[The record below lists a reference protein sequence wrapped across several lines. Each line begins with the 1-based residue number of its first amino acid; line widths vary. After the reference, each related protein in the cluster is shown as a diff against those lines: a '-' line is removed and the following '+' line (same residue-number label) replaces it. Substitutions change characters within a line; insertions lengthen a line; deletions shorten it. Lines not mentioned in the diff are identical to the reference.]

1 MSTAEDLPADVREAL
16 TRDRVV
22 DITTH
27 GRRSGTPH
35 RIEIWMH
42 QLGERTYI
50 TGRPPRP
57 RSWYA
62 NLVADP
68 AFTLHLKQTA
78 RADLDVR
85 ARPVTDLQEREE
97 VLRTILGRLDLSS
110 DLAAW
115 VAGSPL
121 VEVTLAA

>member
-1 MSTAEDLPADVREAL
+1 MSTPEDLPNDVRQAL
-16 TRDRVV
+16 ARDRVV
-22 DITTH
+22 DITTR

-42 QLGERTYI
+42 QLGERIFI
-50 TGRPPRP
+50 TGLPPRP

-62 NLVADP
+62 NLVAEP
-68 AFTLHLKQTA
+68 AFTLHLKQSVK
-78 RADLDVR
+78 ADLDVR
-85 ARPVTDLQEREE
+85 ARPVTDQQERTE
-97 VLRTILGRLDLSS
+97 VLRAILARLERSS

>member
-1 MSTAEDLPADVREAL
+1 MSALEDLPADVREAL
-16 TRDRVV
+16 AHDRVI
-22 DITTH
+22 DITTR
-27 GRRSGTPH
+27 GRHSGAPH

-42 QLGERTYI
+42 QLGARIYI

-68 AFTLHLKQTA
+68 AFTLHLKQA
-78 RADLDVR
+78 VRADLDAR
-85 ARPVTDLQEREE
+85 ARPVTDPHERTD
-97 VLRTILGRLDLSS
+97 VLRTILGRLDMSS

-115 VAGSPL
+115 VAASPL
-121 VEVTLAA
+121 VEVTLAG

>member
-1 MSTAEDLPADVREAL
+1 MSTTEDLPADVREAL
-16 TRDRVV
+16 ARDRVV
-22 DITTH
+22 DITTR

-42 QLGERTYI
+42 QLGEGLYI

-57 RSWYA
+57 RDWYA

-68 AFTLHLKQTA
+68 AFTLHLKQTV

-85 ARPVTDLQEREE
+85 ARPVTDPQERTR
-97 VLRTILGRLDLSS
+97 VLRTILARLDMSS

-121 VEVTLAA
+121 VEVTLAG

>member
-1 MSTAEDLPADVREAL
+1 MSTHEELPADVREAL
-16 TRDRVV
+16 ARDRVV
-22 DITTH
+22 DITTR
-27 GRRSGTPH
+27 GRRSGAPQ

-42 QLGERTYI
+42 QLGERIYI

-68 AFTLHLKQTA
+68 AFTLHLKQA
-78 RADLDVR
+78 VRADLDVR
-85 ARPVTDLQEREE
+85 ARPVTDPREREE
-97 VLRTILGRLDLSS
+97 VLRTILGRLDLSG

-115 VAGSPL
+115 VAASPL
-121 VEVTLAA
+121 VEVTLAR